1 MRLVN
6 CQIFD
11 STEQPARGLAMNVGR
26 TDINSLLSQM
36 REMKAAA
43 APARELQSPQGLE
56 SPLNGSIGKTSES
69 SPSFSSMFQ
78 GAIHSVNDT
87 QQASSALKV
96 AYERGDAGVS
106 LSQVMV
112 ASQKATVSFD
122 AMTQVR
128 NKVVEAYKEVMNM
141 PI

>member
-1 MRLVN
+1 
-6 CQIFD
+6 
-11 STEQPARGLAMNVGR
+11 MNVGR

-36 REMKAAA
+36 REMKSAA
-43 APARELQSPQGLE
+43 APSSQIQPQGLE
-56 SPLNGSIGKTSES
+56 APLNGRIDKTSES
-69 SPSFSSMFQ
+69 TPSFSTMFK
-78 GAIHSVNDT
+78 GAVSSVNQT
-87 QQASSALKV
+87 QQTSSALKV

-128 NKVVEAYKEVMNM
+128 NKVVEAYQDIMNM
-141 PI
+141 PM